1 MGMQAVMDAVA
12 LSLHDKKKLQS
23 LLQAGQTAKADADDE
38 FGLMGAPAPDAY
50 KGKSGGIVAVLQDML
65 DKAED
70 QLAEARK
77 EEMTAKH
84 EYDMLKQSITDA
96 LKFANEDKAEAEK
109 RKSASEEEKAVAE
122 GDLDVTTKDLADAEK
137 TLNDA
142 GMECM
147 TQAQAHDVS
156 KASRAEELK
165 ALAEAKK
172 ILQTMT
178 GGAQKQSYG
187 FFLQTGASAHAAT
200 SSQGAEAVQVV
211 KRLAEST
218 KSAVLA
224 QLAARMESAMR
235 TVDSSSDDPFAKVKG
250 MIRDMIER
258 LLKEATAEASHKAW
272 CDEEM
277 AESKAKN
284 EKLTNTV
291 EDLTTKIDK
300 ATADIG
306 RLTEEIATLQEELA
320 ALAKL
325 QAEMDKMQA
334 EEHDAFKLAEADL
347 SQGLEGVRMALKV
360 LRDYYAE
367 NAEFLQENRNTDV
380 AALMQQPAPPAGH
393 SKSSLMQQ
401 PA

>member
-1 MGMQAVMDAVA
+1 MNAVLNAAA
-12 LSLHDKKKLQS
+12 LSLHDKAKLKSMLQEGRQS
-23 LLQAGQTAKADADDE
+23 EDE
-38 FGLMGAPAPDAY
+38 YGLMGAPAPDAY
-50 KGKSGGIVAVLQDML
+50 KGHSGGIVDVLQDML

-96 LKFANEDKAEAEK
+96 LKFANEDKDEATK
-109 RKSASEEEKAVAE
+109 RKAATEEEKAVAE
-122 GDLDVTTKDLADAEK
+122 GDLDVTTKDLADAESTYK
-137 TLNDA
+137 NV

-156 KASRAEELK
+156 QKSRAEELK

-178 GGAQKQSYG
+178 GGAQDRAYS
-187 FFLQTGASAHAAT
+187 FLQTEASVQAKT
-200 SSQGAEAVQVV
+200 TSQGAQAVEVV
-211 KRLAEST
+211 KRLAENT
-218 KSAVLA
+218 HSAVLA

-258 LLKEATAEASHKAW
+258 LLKEAAAEASHKAW

-277 AESKAKN
+277 AESKAKK
-284 EKLTNTV
+284 EKLTSTV
-291 EDLTTKIDK
+291 EYLTTKIDK
-300 ATADIG
+300 ATAVIG

-325 QAEMDKMQA
+325 QAEMDKMRA

-347 SQGLEGVRMALKV
+347 AQGLEGV
-360 LRDYYAE
+360 
-367 NAEFLQENRNTDV
+367 
-380 AALMQQPAPPAGH
+380 
-393 SKSSLMQQ
+393 
-401 PA
+401 

>member
-1 MGMQAVMDAVA
+1 M
-12 LSLHDKKKLQS
+12 LQE
-23 LLQAGQTAKADADDE
+23 GQQSEAEDE

-50 KGKSGGIVAVLQDML
+50 KGHSGGIVDVLQDML

-77 EEMTAKH
+77 EEMTSKH

-96 LKFANEDKAEAEK
+96 LKFAKEDKADAEK
-109 RKSASEEEKAVAE
+109 QMAAAEEEKAVAE
-122 GDLDVTTKDLADAEK
+122 GDLDVTTKDLADAEETYK
-137 TLNDA
+137 NI

-156 KASRAEELK
+156 KQSRAEELK

-172 ILQTMT
+172 ILQSMT
-178 GGAQKQSYG
+178 AGAQKQAYS
-187 FFLQTGASAHAAT
+187 FLQTVSTAHAKT
-200 SSQGAEAVQVV
+200 TSQGSQAVQVI

-218 KSAVLA
+218 HSALLA
-224 QLAARMESAMR
+224 QLASRMQTAIRSADM
-235 TVDSSSDDPFAKVKG
+235 SADDPFAKVKG

-258 LLKEATAEASHKAW
+258 LLKEAAAEASHKAW

-277 AESKAKN
+277 SESKAKK
-284 EKLTNTV
+284 EKLTATV

-300 ATADIG
+300 ATADVG

-325 QAEMDKMQA
+325 QAEMDKMRA
-334 EEHDAFKLAEADL
+334 EEHEAFKLAEADL
-347 SQGLEGVRMALKV
+347 AQGLEGVRMALKV
-360 LRDYYAE
+360 LRDYYAQ

-380 AALMQQPAPPAGH
+380 A
-393 SKSSLMQQ
+393 SLMQQ
-401 PA
+401 PKPPAR